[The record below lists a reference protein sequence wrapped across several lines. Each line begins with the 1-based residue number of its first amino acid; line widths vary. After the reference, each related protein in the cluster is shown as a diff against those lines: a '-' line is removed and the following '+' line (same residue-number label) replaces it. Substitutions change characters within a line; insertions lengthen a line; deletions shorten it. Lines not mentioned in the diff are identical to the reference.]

1 MVYCDIDEVKKRM
14 LIESTDDTYNDSLN
28 DAVNEASAIVDMFLM
43 PYTDVPLNAGNE
55 GYPEMIIAIT
65 ADFAASVFKRRYFP
79 SEVSI
84 KGGAIATASD
94 LTGINEMDASGWFAL
109 GIKKLEQYVKSNYI
123 LAEDIG
129 STLHNPDMYLKLYN
143 KGIITGKEARNLM
156 NDATGAVIAI
166 IESHI
171 KTEEIE
177 RTLTTSENVTRND
190 TTTTYPTR
198 RQKSISFI
206 SGDSDTQDGY
216 KKDSESNGSA

>member
-1 MVYCDIDEVKKRM
+1 M

-79 SEVSI
+79 NEISI

-171 KTEEIE
+171 KTEDIE
-177 RTLTTSENVTRND
+177 RTVSEAIARSESLAKDETIR
-190 TTTTYPTR
+190 TYPTKK
-198 RQKSISFI
+198 QKEFAFI
-206 SGDSDTQDGY
+206 SGDNNTVDKYKTDSNSSD
-216 KKDSESNGSA
+216 